1 MKILG
6 VFEAKTKFSEVCDE
20 VFRTGR
26 SVLVTKRGHPLVRID
41 PVAAYSAAK
50 SEVWEV
56 RERLDPSELP
66 ERDFSAPPRHRDPI
80 SSPFSEEDE
89 P

>member
-6 VFEAKTKFSEVCDE
+6 VFEAKTKFSQ
-20 VFRTGR
+20 
-26 SVLVTKRGHPLVRID
+26 
-41 PVAAYSAAK
+41 
-50 SEVWEV
+50 VWEV
-56 RERLDPSELP
+56 RDRLDPSELP